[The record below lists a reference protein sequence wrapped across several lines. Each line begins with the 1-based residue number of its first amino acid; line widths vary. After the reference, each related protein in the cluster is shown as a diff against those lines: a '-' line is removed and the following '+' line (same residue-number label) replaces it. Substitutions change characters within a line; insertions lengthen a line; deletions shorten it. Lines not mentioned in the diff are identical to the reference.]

1 MERWVLEMALDG
13 IDHRSQAL
21 MQDRGHLLNMLELL
35 DEQARE
41 KKSVV
46 KPAPAAV
53 VPKAPKKKK
62 RNLSEAARARIAQAQ
77 VTRWQ
82 KHRAAKGQ

>member
-35 DEQARE
+35 DEQSRE
-41 KKSVV
+41 KKAVV

-53 VPKAPKKKK
+53 VPKK
-62 RNLSEAARARIAQAQ
+62 RSVSKEARAKMAESQRRRLAKA
-77 VTRWQ
+77 R
-82 KHRAAKGQ
+82 KAA